1 MADCEGVECD
11 VLLASKTILT
21 AKKRVVNVLNSRWTF
36 SAFKIMTKMEK
47 KYSIKQLKMAS

>member
-21 AKKRVVNVLNSRWTF
+21 EKKRVVNVLNSRWTF